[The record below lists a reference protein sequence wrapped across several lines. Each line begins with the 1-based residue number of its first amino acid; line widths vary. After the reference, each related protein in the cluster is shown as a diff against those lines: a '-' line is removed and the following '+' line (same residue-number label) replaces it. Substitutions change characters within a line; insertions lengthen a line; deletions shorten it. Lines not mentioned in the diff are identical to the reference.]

1 MRAIVQDTYGSTEVL
16 KLGEIDPPE
25 VGNDEVLVRVRA
37 AGLDRGVWHMM
48 AGLPLM
54 IRVMG
59 FGFRGPKIRV
69 PGYDFAGRV
78 AAVGKNAKRFEIGEE
93 VFGIGSGSFAEYIC
107 AREDRL
113 EPKPTNLSLE
123 QAAAV
128 PTSALTALQ
137 GLRDHGKIEAGQKV
151 LIIGASGGVGTF
163 AVQVAKAF
171 GAVVTGVCR
180 TAKVEMV
187 RTIGADHVIDYKHDD
202 FLQRDQRYDLILD
215 IGGNRSLSQLR
226 RVLTPRGTLVIIG
239 GEEGGR
245 WLGGTDRM
253 LRVFLLSPFVR
264 QNLRAFVA
272 KSNKAD
278 LQLLKELIESG
289 KVRPV
294 IDRTFPLNEA
304 PEALRYLEEGRARG
318 KVIVTVKTST

>member
-1 MRAIVQDTYGSTEVL
+1 MRAIVQDTYGSPEVL
-16 KLGEIDPPE
+16 RLGEIERPE
-25 VGNDEVLVRVRA
+25 VGDDEVLVRVRA

-59 FGFRGPKIRV
+59 FGFRGPKTRV
-69 PGYDFAGRV
+69 PGNDFAGRIEV
-78 AAVGKNAKRFEIGEE
+78 LGKNVGDFEVGDE
-93 VFGIGSGSFAEYIC
+93 VFGICLGTFCEYVS
-107 AREDRL
+107 ARSDRI
-113 EPKPTNLSLE
+113 ESKPANLTLE

-137 GLRDHGKIEAGQKV
+137 GLRNHGKIEAGQKV
-151 LIIGASGGVGTF
+151 LIVGASGGVGSY
-163 AVQVAKAF
+163 AVQLAKAF
-171 GAVVTGVCR
+171 GAEVTGVCS

-187 RTIGADHVIDYKHDD
+187 RTIGADHVIDYTQDD
-202 FLQRDQRYDLILD
+202 LVERNERYDLILD
-215 IGGNRSLSQLR
+215 IGGNRSVSQLR

-264 QNLRAFVA
+264 HNLTAFVA

-278 LQLLKELIESG
+278 LQLLKELIEDG
-289 KVRPV
+289 KVKAV
-294 IDRTFPLNEA
+294 IDRSFPLNEA
-304 PEALRYLEEGRARG
+304 PEALRYLVEGRARG
-318 KVIVTVKTST
+318 KVVIVV